1 MCTSIHFNNFF
12 GRNLDLDFSYGEQVI
27 ITPRNFPFSFRML
40 EEIPT
45 HYAIIGIGIIS
56 QGYPLYFDAMN
67 EKGLC
72 MAGLNFPDNACYL
85 PICHGADN
93 LAPFEFIP
101 YILSKCATVNDAR
114 KLLTRINIAD
124 IAFSEDLPNTPLHW
138 AIADREQS
146 IVIEPLKNALKI
158 YDNPIGVLTNNPT
171 FDYHLTNLANYISV
185 TNEEPKNRFSD
196 KINLAP
202 YSRGMGGIGI
212 PGDLSSSSR
221 FTRAAFTLLNS
232 SECSLS
238 QFFHILGSVTQQKGL
253 VRVGDKYEYTLYS
266 SCCDMEELIYY
277 CTTYENP
284 TISAVHLS
292 TENLDSNQLMKYP
305 IENEPYI
312 NHINKN
318 T

>member
-27 ITPRNFPFSFRML
+27 ITPRNFPFSFRTL
-40 EEIPT
+40 EEIPS
-45 HYAIIGIGIIS
+45 HYAIVGMGIIS
-56 QGYPLYFDAMN
+56 RGYPLYFDAMN

-85 PICHGADN
+85 PLCHGADN
-93 LAPFEFIP
+93 LVPFEFIP
-101 YILSKCATVNDAR
+101 YILGKCATVNDAR

-138 AIADREQS
+138 MIADREQS

-158 YDNPIGVLTNNPT
+158 YQNPIGVLTNNPP
-171 FDYHLTNLANYISV
+171 FDYHLTNLANYINV
-185 TNEEPKNRFSD
+185 TNEEPKNHFSD

-221 FTRAAFTLLNS
+221 FIRAAFTLLNS

-253 VRVGDKYEYTLYS
+253 VCVGDKYEYTLYS
-266 SCCDMEELIYY
+266 ACCDIEKLVYY
-277 CTTYENP
+277 YTTYENS

-292 TENLDSNQLMKYP
+292 AENLDSSQLIKYP
-305 IENEPYI
+305 LENKLYI
-312 NHINKN
+312 NQINKN